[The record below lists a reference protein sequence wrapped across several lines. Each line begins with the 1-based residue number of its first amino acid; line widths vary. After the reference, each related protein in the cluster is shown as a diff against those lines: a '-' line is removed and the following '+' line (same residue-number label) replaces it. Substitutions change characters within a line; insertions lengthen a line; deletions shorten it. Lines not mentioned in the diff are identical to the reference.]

1 MAGEPDKSA
10 MSAPAPDPAAP
21 HNLPVLSVGE
31 LSLALKK
38 ALEDSFGRVRV
49 RGELSG
55 FKRAASGHLYMSL
68 KDQDAVLD
76 AVCWRGT
83 ARRLAFLPEDGLEV
97 ICTGRVTTYPAR
109 SRYQLVI
116 ETMEPAGVGALMAL
130 LEERRKKLA
139 AEGLFDEARKRPL
152 PYLPEVI
159 GVVTSPTGAVIR
171 DILHRFADRFP
182 RHVLLWPV
190 LVQGDEAAAQVA
202 AAIAGFDGLAP
213 GGAVPRPD
221 VVIVARGGGSIEDLW
236 PFNEEAVVRAVAASG
251 IPVISAVGHESD
263 TTLIDFVAD
272 RRAPTPTAAAE
283 MAVPVRTELV
293 ATVLDLERRLVAS
306 TGRLLEGR
314 ASLVRGL
321 ARGLR
326 DPSELLAM
334 ATQRLDDLSERLK
347 RGLSGLVVEGRARL
361 ARSQALLRPRLLE
374 QDIARLGER
383 LGELGRGLGRE
394 GGRALLDARARLSSV
409 GKLLMSYS
417 YARVLERGYA
427 VVRDAE
433 ARLVSGAKATRPG
446 MALEIEFHDG
456 TAAATVDG
464 AAPRRPPRGGAGD
477 AGEQGTLL

>member
-1 MAGEPDKSA
+1 
-10 MSAPAPDPAAP
+10 MSAPAPDPAP
-21 HNLPVLSVGE
+21 PGNLPVLSVGE

-38 ALEDSFGRVRV
+38 AIEDSFGRVRV

-83 ARRLAFLPEDGLEV
+83 AARLAFLPEDGLEV
-97 ICTGRVTTYPAR
+97 ICTGRVTTYAAR

-171 DILHRFADRFP
+171 DILHRFAERFP
-182 RHVLLWPV
+182 RRVLLWPV
-190 LVQGDEAAAQVA
+190 LVQGDQAAAQVA

-236 PFNEEAVVRAVAASG
+236 PFNEEVVVRAVAASR

-283 MAVPVRTELV
+283 MAVPVRADLV

-306 TGRLLEGR
+306 SARLLEAR

-326 DPSELLAM
+326 DPSEVLAM
-334 ATQRLDDLSERLK
+334 AIQRLDDLSERLK
-347 RGLSGLVVEGRARL
+347 RALSALAVEGRARL
-361 ARSQALLRPRLLE
+361 TRSLALLRPRLLE
-374 QDIARLGER
+374 QEIARLGQR

-394 GGRALLDARARLSSV
+394 GGRALLDAHARLSSA

-427 VVRDAE
+427 VVRDVE
-433 ARLVSGAKATRPG
+433 ARLLSGAKAARPG

-456 TAAATVDG
+456 RARATVDG
-464 AAPRRPPRGGAGD
+464 AAPRRSSRGGAGD
-477 AGEQGTLL
+477 AGAQGSLL